1 MLGPIIEEICMVE
14 LRKNIL
20 SRIASYGNVWKR
32 YVDETN
38 FYIKPDSVYYAFL
51 DLFHSNIKEYNNKI
65 SFLDVLIL
73 WNNSKT
79 QAAVHQKFTNNGV
92 YLQWDLSA
100 LDTLKRSTFKY
111 TY

>member
-1 MLGPIIEEICMVE
+1 MLGPIIGELCMVE

-20 SRIASYGNVWKR
+20 PRIASYGNVWKR
-32 YVDETN
+32 CVDETN
-38 FYIKPDSVYYAFL
+38 FYVKPDSVDYAFL

-79 QAAVHQKFTNNGV
+79 QTAVH
-92 YLQWDLSA
+92 
-100 LDTLKRSTFKY
+100 
-111 TY
+111 